1 MHTDFAQLTGS
12 SHIQTAT
19 PSQDY
24 CAVRENGANAW
35 AGVSDGCSTGG
46 HTDKGARAWL
56 AALEQVMAGSVGT
69 LMRRADLQNS
79 LLAAI
84 DRFTPGLMEA
94 DLLAT
99 VGVLQVAGTQC
110 LATLMGDGVLM
121 LRHHNQDISMYSLQ
135 YSENAPN
142 YLSYNLS
149 PLMAAAYDKQYGGQ
163 TRTVNHYRF
172 DESGAALSMAMESAE
187 ARDAPWELAFDAE
200 RDEVELAVIA
210 TDGIASTAHGLHK
223 AVMDVMSV
231 KSPAGAFLKRRLG
244 KLARTWPNEHLMPT
258 DDLAIAGAW
267 LLRG

>member
-1 MHTDFAQLTGS
+1 MHTDFAQITGT
-12 SHIQTAT
+12 SHIQNAT

-24 CAVRENGANAW
+24 CAAMGAGVHAW
-35 AGVSDGCSTGG
+35 AAVADGCSTGG

-56 AALEQVMAGSVGT
+56 AALEQVLTRSAGT
-69 LMRRADLQNS
+69 LLPRAELKRA
-79 LLAAI
+79 LLEGI
-84 DRFTPGLMEA
+84 DRFTPGLIEA

-99 VGVLQVAGTQC
+99 VGVLQVAGSQC

-121 LRHHNQDISMYSLQ
+121 LRHHNMDVSMYSLQ

-142 YLSYNLS
+142 YLSYDLN
-149 PLMAAAYDKQYGGQ
+149 PLMAAAYDEQYGGQ
-163 TRTVNHYRF
+163 TRTVNYYRF
-172 DESGAALSMAMESAE
+172 DDTGAALKMSIETEE

-223 AVMDVMSV
+223 AVMEVMSV

-244 KLARTWPNEHLMPT
+244 KLARTWPNDQLMPT

-267 LLRG
+267 LLRE